1 LHRKEDF
8 ALSLIR
14 KVFWPVA
21 AALALMVFLVAT
33 GTTSADSEGQGS
45 VHSNYSYGRHDD
57 GDFCAIS
64 GPKVI
69 TVGQTYLY
77 AGVLDHWSQNPTTVS
92 LDNIVGSSKITSVL
106 DARDD
111 YTYLPSPGANEINNA
126 SNFTTFNLDDSSY
139 GNDGYAHG
147 DLSADGASAHY
158 GQSQIGI
165 DDDVVDLLTAKY
177 GADAINTVLALNT
190 CGAKTTDAL
199 TRIIEDAI
207 LNGEACS
214 AAATSFTTSCNP
226 VGAHDGTSTAPGQV
240 SLFHDLDIDCPTTGT
255 CTVAT
260 AAITNAVNA
269 IAADLANPYLYDA
282 YHKLDCRDVAIDAG
296 KGVILAGAPDSVA
309 DQFVDFVQQAC
320 RLGFE
325 LGNRTGFHHDGF
337 IDSVVLVDVTCVSAG
352 NFDISFTDQREPDDA
367 ISMNV
372 ICRGPASTQSTIKC
386 TPSPCSVEIIPAVG
400 SISHNLIT
408 VTALDSAGQQAGEGS
423 EIDFTVDRCSIESG
437 GVQTKPTYDAA
448 NTVFSAY
455 NVNSSA
461 TANAIETS
469 PAAVAAVD
477 SSRQADNSKL
487 FDDGTSTLGAAVLG
501 CSPDDAN
508 PTATP
513 GVATVTAIIAV
524 TGGQDVVKTVTVTVV
539 GPPFSMTI
547 SASPTT
553 VRCGEKSTITVNVK
567 DAIGQNVSDHT
578 RVEAVTNA
586 GGVLGGTGAVA
597 NLSGPVVP
605 VSSTVGETFAG
616 QATFYLLTSE
626 AHSGPYEVVVTTGGA
641 GSLGSALGGVFST
654 PPVVIQTTVTCTLP
668 QPAAAAPAPAPTITA
683 PRTGTGPTILPPN
696 TGDAGL
702 ASTSGGSV
710 ALFAIVG
717 VVAFAI
723 AGLATVKFAR
733 R

>member
-1 LHRKEDF
+1 
-8 ALSLIR
+8 
-14 KVFWPVA
+14 VFWPVA
-21 AALALMVFLVAT
+21 AALALMAFLVAT
-33 GTTSADSEGQGS
+33 GTSSADDLSGNNNS
-45 VHSNYSYGRHDD
+45 YHSNYSYGRHQD
-57 GDFCAIS
+57 GDFCAIV

-77 AGVLDHWSQNPTTVS
+77 AGVLDHWSSNPSTVS

-106 DARDD
+106 DANDD
-111 YTYLPSPGANEINNA
+111 YTYLSSPGSNEINNV
-126 SNFTTFNLDDSSY
+126 SNFTTFNLDDATYNHSYSY
-139 GNDGYAHG
+139 GNLGVDDSNLHSGHN
-147 DLSADGASAHY
+147 H
-158 GQSQIGI
+158 IGI
-165 DDDVVDLLTAKY
+165 DSDVVDLLTAKY
-177 GADAINTVLALNT
+177 GADAVNAVLALNT

-207 LNGEACS
+207 LNGEACT
-214 AAATSFTTSCNP
+214 AAASTFTTACAP
-226 VGAHDGTSTAPGQV
+226 TGADFNSFGCHISSNQCAPGGQV
-240 SLFHDLDIDCPTTGT
+240 DLFHDFDIDCPTTST
-255 CTVAT
+255 CTIAT

-269 IAADLANPYLYDA
+269 IAADLANPYIYDA
-282 YHKLDCRDVAIDAG
+282 DHKINCHDVAIDAG

-309 DQFVDFVQQAC
+309 DQFVDFVQSAC
-320 RLGFE
+320 GVGFE
-325 LGNRTGFHHDGF
+325 LGNLPGFHHDGF
-337 IDSVVLVDVTCVSAG
+337 IDSVVIVDVTCVSAG
-352 NFDISFTDQREPDDA
+352 NFDISFTDQREADDA

-372 ICRGPASTQSTIKC
+372 ICRGPASTQSKIAC
-386 TPSPCSVEIIPAVG
+386 SPSPCSVEIIPAVG

-423 EIDFTVDRCSIESG
+423 EVDFTVDRCSIESG
-437 GVQTKPTYDAA
+437 GVATKATYDAA
-448 NTVFSAY
+448 ATTFAAY
-455 NVNSSA
+455 NVNSQGTA
-461 TANAIETS
+461 TAIESS
-469 PAAVAAVD
+469 PAATAAVD
-477 SSRQADNSKL
+477 SNRQADNTKL
-487 FDDGTSTLGAAVLG
+487 FDDGTSTYGAAVLG
-501 CSPDDAN
+501 CNPDDAN

-513 GVATVTAIIAV
+513 GVATVTAIISV
-524 TGGQDVVKTVTVTVV
+524 TGGQDVVLKTTVTVV

-597 NLSGPVVP
+597 NQSGPVVP
-605 VSSTVGETFAG
+605 ISSTVGETFAG

-626 AHSGPYEVVVTTGGA
+626 EHSGPYEVVVTTGGA

-654 PPVVIQTTVTCTLP
+654 SPVVIQTTVTCTLP
-668 QPAAAAPAPAPTITA
+668 QPVVAAPAPAPTITA
-683 PRTGTGPTILPPN
+683 PRTGQGPTILPPN

-702 ASTSGGSV
+702 AATSGSSW

-717 VVAFAI
+717 VAAFAI
-723 AGLATVKFAR
+723 AGLATFKFAR